1 MMTKEKR
8 KIIVF
13 VLIFFIMMLLF
24 FTGIKI
30 VKIETRFNMLKQQ
43 NETDNI
49 VEDTTIITYTTVDPE
64 GYTNQNSMDV
74 IIEISN
80 PIGIKSIQ
88 KVGENTVI
96 YANGKK
102 DVKRDYKITKNETH
116 TFKVVSKSGKE
127 EIKDIYIGR
136 IDKIE
141 PKDFIPSIENI
152 TIDGFTVVAN
162 AEDGDATEESVKSG
176 IKKYDFYVNNTK
188 YQSNKNKCVITELK
202 KNTEYDVYVI
212 AYDRAGNSKKS
223 NVIKAKTGSVLYPP
237 VAKITFNEENATKKV
252 ADYPM
257 LTMSGMKNCILEP
270 NEGEEVILEIT
281 SLKSDSVDYCYSDD
295 GGIHWYNYTEPIKI
309 SYKKDNLIDVK
320 SVSKN
325 SNVESD
331 VQNVK
336 KYVSYDN
343 ELTCAVSESLPKT
356 SYDNDLNTY
365 SSGGYFRIDSE
376 CWGKYLNIDCVTK
389 GDYIYKLY
397 GWITVGT
404 KNGRWDNP
412 LANYLV
418 RLTGIDVSKHCI
430 RSLKLPEN
438 SFWGYTYSGTGNMDY
453 RIYEIWCGEQ
463 DLTGKINQ

>member
-88 KVGENTVI
+88 KVGENTEI

-202 KNTEYDVYVI
+202 K
-212 AYDRAGNSKKS
+212 
-223 NVIKAKTGSVLYPP
+223 
-237 VAKITFNEENATKKV
+237 
-252 ADYPM
+252 
-257 LTMSGMKNCILEP
+257 
-270 NEGEEVILEIT
+270 
-281 SLKSDSVDYCYSDD
+281 
-295 GGIHWYNYTEPIKI
+295 
-309 SYKKDNLIDVK
+309 
-320 SVSKN
+320 
-325 SNVESD
+325 
-331 VQNVK
+331 
-336 KYVSYDN
+336 
-343 ELTCAVSESLPKT
+343 
-356 SYDNDLNTY
+356 
-365 SSGGYFRIDSE
+365 
-376 CWGKYLNIDCVTK
+376 
-389 GDYIYKLY
+389 
-397 GWITVGT
+397 
-404 KNGRWDNP
+404 
-412 LANYLV
+412 
-418 RLTGIDVSKHCI
+418 I
-430 RSLKLPEN
+430 RSMM
-438 SFWGYTYSGTGNMDY
+438 YM
-453 RIYEIWCGEQ
+453 
-463 DLTGKINQ
+463 